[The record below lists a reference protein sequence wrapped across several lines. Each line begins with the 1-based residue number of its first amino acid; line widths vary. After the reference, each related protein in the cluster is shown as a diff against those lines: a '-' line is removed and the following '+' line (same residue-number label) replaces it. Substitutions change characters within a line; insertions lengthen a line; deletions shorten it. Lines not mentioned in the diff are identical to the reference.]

1 MDMQFLFLGGYGL
14 YVWPAF
20 IFTFIVCFTLYLKT
34 KKELQRQ
41 EKIFFKE
48 FGQVQKIKIEVGKK
62 KENIKEAFTN
72 SSI

>member
-20 IFTFIVCFTLYLKT
+20 IFTFIVCFTLYIKT

-62 KENIKEAFTN
+62 KENIKEAFTS

>member
-62 KENIKEAFTN
+62 EENIKEAFTS

>member
-62 KENIKEAFTN
+62 KENIKEAFTS

>member
-48 FGQVQKIKIEVGKK
+48 FEQVQKIKIEVGKK
-62 KENIKEAFTN
+62 EENIKEAFTS

>member
-20 IFTFIVCFTLYLKT
+20 IFTFIVCFTLYIKT

-48 FGQVQKIKIEVGKK
+48 FEQVQKIKIEVGKTQ
-62 KENIKEAFTN
+62 ENIKEAFTS

>member
-14 YVWPAF
+14 YVWPSF
-20 IFTFIVCFTLYLKT
+20 IFTFIACFTLYLKT

-48 FGQVQKIKIEVGKK
+48 FEQVQKIKIEVGKK
-62 KENIKEAFTN
+62 EENIKEAFTS

>member
-20 IFTFIVCFTLYLKT
+20 IFTFIVCFTLYIKT

-48 FGQVQKIKIEVGKK
+48 FEQVQKIKIEVGKK
-62 KENIKEAFTN
+62 EENIKEAFTS